1 MSEVASVTAP
11 DDKGTE
17 KTDDKAPKEK
27 TAAQKAYEEWQAA
40 KAEEESGPQKAQF
53 MRWMDEW
60 AEKRTKSAPK
70 SKTPQG
76 DNRPKSFME
85 RLLGDVDSA

>member
-1 MSEVASVTAP
+1 MTAP
-11 DDKGTE
+11 DDKS
-17 KTDDKAPKEK
+17 KDDKQTPAEK
-27 TAAQKAYEEWQAA
+27 SAAQKAYDEWQAA

-60 AEKRTKSAPK
+60 AEKRTKAAPK

-85 RLLGDVDSA
+85 RLLSDPGETG